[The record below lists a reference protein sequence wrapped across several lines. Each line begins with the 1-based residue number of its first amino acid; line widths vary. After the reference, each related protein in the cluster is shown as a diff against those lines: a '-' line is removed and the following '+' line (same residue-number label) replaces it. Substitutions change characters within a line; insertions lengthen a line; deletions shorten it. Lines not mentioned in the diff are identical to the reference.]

1 MNGTSPAVQAQ
12 PLPTAA
18 PGGTA
23 GSAHLQQARSLP
35 PVDDLLLT
43 SLHYKSPIVFEYT
56 PSSAAS
62 VTKVVNELG

>member
-1 MNGTSPAVQAQ
+1 MNGRSPAVQAQ

-23 GSAHLQQARSLP
+23 GSAHLQQARSLT
-35 PVDDLLLT
+35 PVDDLLT

-56 PSSAAS
+56 PSSVAS